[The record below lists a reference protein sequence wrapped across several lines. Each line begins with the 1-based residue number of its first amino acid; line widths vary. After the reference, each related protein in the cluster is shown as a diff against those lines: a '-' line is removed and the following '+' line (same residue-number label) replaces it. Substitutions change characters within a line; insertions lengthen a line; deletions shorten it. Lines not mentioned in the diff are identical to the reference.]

1 MIITFIFKK
10 YVIKLCMFYFTLAY
24 KIFTGF
30 IDQGSKFLT
39 LLEDSNTILEQV
51 HSTANRNV
59 RYFLE
64 QDIDTRL
71 FYADFLNKVSHMKEL
86 IKSIQIATN
95 EVLSGTSTNGKLFD
109 IISSYL
115 LEFRKEAEFI
125 QKAARVETNK
135 KLMSDIIKLIDEM
148 NNIAGNASPVFQKY
162 VTHYVNMDKASNIII
177 GDIVAMTA
185 ILSDIMRSEAETT
198 IHEQNSALVISIV
211 FVILAILF
219 GVEESSSAVTEIA
232 KTVDHLQNRAFNLKN
247 TINRFK
253 VD

>member
-1 MIITFIFKK
+1 MIIIFIFKK

-185 ILSDIMRSEAETT
+185 ILSDITRSEAETT

-219 GVEESSSAVTEIA
+219 GVEESSSTVTEIA
-232 KTVDHLQNRAFNLKN
+232 KTVDHLQNRAFNLK
-247 TINRFK
+247 TL
-253 VD
+253 